1 MTTPQSPLFNEHPL
15 NAIIIEANITQPEN
29 IPAAC
34 RAAQQALANVQQQFP
49 NDQLGMTIAFGANYW
64 GSLKH
69 NEAPELKNFPGYGKG
84 ATHAPATQHDLLI
97 HIQSQNHDTNFT
109 LALAALAAFGNSIAV
124 FVEPEIADGF
134 FACGVFG
141 AVHKAV

>member
-1 MTTPQSPLFNEHPL
+1 MATPQTPLFNEHPL

-69 NEAPELKNFPGYGKG
+69 NEAPDLKNFLG
-84 ATHAPATQHDLLI
+84 
-97 HIQSQNHDTNFT
+97 
-109 LALAALAAFGNSIAV
+109 
-124 FVEPEIADGF
+124 
-134 FACGVFG
+134 
-141 AVHKAV
+141 